1 MQQTGDIAYYVSRL
15 SVKRD
20 FEKIKLLDEVEDS
33 NDIFKSIATKNIKN
47 PYIVYNVKRNKSKQ
61 QHLQRMRDYRKNNP
75 EKMKVLRDK
84 NAYYLSQWRK
94 DNAEKCR
101 NYTQKY
107 KEKFIMAHGIQAWR
121 DKKNNNAKKLR
132 EKNRDKNSKSA

>member
-1 MQQTGDIAYYVSRL
+1 MQQHGDIAYYISRL
-15 SVKRD
+15 AVKRD
-20 FEKIKLLDEVEDS
+20 FEKVRFLDEVTES
-33 NDIFKSIATKNIKN
+33 NNDVQVIATKNIKN
-47 PYIVYNVKRNKSKQ
+47 PYIAYKRKKHKSTQ

-84 NAYYLSQWRK
+84 NADYLKQWKK

-107 KEKFIMAHGIQAWR
+107 KEKFIVAHGIQAWR
-121 DKKNNNAKKLR
+121 DRKNNNAKKLR
-132 EKNRDKNSKSA
+132 EIQRDKNSKSA